1 MQMLERDLAETRA
14 QLEKRVSQLQTV
26 LKTLA
31 ALRTREADVSAQLE
45 AQSGALAQ
53 LQRQYS
59 VAAADAARWKTG
71 VDVLQARCDSLTSEV
86 ESLRERVEELEGEAA
101 ANDGVV
107 AAAMRSAEHIKA
119 LTHALQVAKE
129 DNDALSSQLEHA
141 RVDARREMLALQ
153 RVADERQQVIAG
165 LQADLSAAKAA
176 ITAAAAGAAG
186 GGGAAGSGGKGR
198 PSMGGGAI
206 VGGLVSG
213 AAGAPSAPH
222 AAAGDAGG
230 GRRRMPLG
238 VGSTGGKAIMAHAPD
253 SRTGGHDG
261 TGGGSGGGPT
271 LDVLRLQLE
280 SLHRTLAQRDA
291 RIHTLESEQEELL
304 VMNEKLRHALERG
317 MAVSGTGAS
326 SATSSRGAASPGS
339 AAATAM
345 DAGKGGDKDASPEV
359 AAVALAG
366 DALAAER
373 LLSVVAVLLRR
384 VRYLADFARA
394 VLDGGV
400 PPEDP
405 EADEHASS
413 GSQWLAGG
421 ASSWLTAGGDGSS
434 TSSAAK
440 ASPLPMC
447 SVSARFPR
455 ATAAV
460 IAALER
466 HSRAGD
472 DPAAG
477 GAPRQWHD
485 IAAAQEVVSAEL
497 RLLADLKAHLA
508 ESTASKMESACATQ

>member
-1 MQMLERDLAETRA
+1 M
-14 QLEKRVSQLQTV
+14 SQLQTV

-86 ESLRERVEELEGEAA
+86 ESLRDRVEDMEGEAA

-107 AAAMRSAEHIKA
+107 AAAMRSAEHIQA
-119 LTHALQVAKE
+119 LTRALQVAKE

-153 RVADERQQVIAG
+153 RQADERQQVIAG
-165 LQADLSAAKAA
+165 LQADLSAATAA
-176 ITAAAAGAAG
+176 ITAAAGAASV
-186 GGGAAGSGGKGR
+186 GAAGSGGKGR

-213 AAGAPSAPH
+213 GASGPS
-222 AAAGDAGG
+222 AAAGDAAA
-230 GRRRMPLG
+230 GRRRTPLG
-238 VGSTGGKAIMAHAPD
+238 VGSTGGKAILAHAPD
-253 SRTGGHDG
+253 GRSGGHDAG
-261 TGGGSGGGPT
+261 ASSGPT

-291 RIHTLESEQEELL
+291 RIHALESEQEELL

-317 MAVSGTGAS
+317 MAVSGTSGGSAAS
-326 SATSSRGAASPGS
+326 GRGAASPGS
-339 AAATAM
+339 GRAITVG
-345 DAGKGGDKDASPEV
+345 AGKDGDGEASPEA

-366 DALAAER
+366 DALAVER
-373 LLSVVAVLLRR
+373 LLSIVSVLLRR
-384 VRYLADFARA
+384 IRYLGDFARA
-394 VLDGGV
+394 VLDAGV

-405 EADEHASS
+405 EADEHS
-413 GSQWLAGG
+413 SQWLTGG
-421 ASSWLTAGGDGSS
+421 ASSWLTAGGDG
-434 TSSAAK
+434 TSLAGAAK
-440 ASPLPMC
+440 TSPLPLC
-447 SVSARFPR
+447 SASARFPR

-460 IAALER
+460 LAALEHCKR
-466 HSRAGD
+466 DADAG
-472 DPAAG
+472 AATSADSG
-477 GAPRQWHD
+477 TVPRQWHD
-485 IAAAQEVVSAEL
+485 ISAAQEAVSAEL
-497 RLLADLKAHLA
+497 RSLAELKAQLA